1 MKTAIALLSLLA
13 SPAMAIP
20 VTWTEWT
27 AVDDFTAAGTLTLGS
42 QTVDV
47 GLSSDFPLYFVD
59 PGTGTDWWTG
69 DAYTKGEVSNAPS
82 GGDVVALGLGS
93 VVTVTF
99 SQPLTDI
106 YLAYVSWNL
115 PASIWISTPA
125 TVISEGCGYFGCGA
139 TLPDASGHGV
149 EFVGEAHGV
158 LKLSGKMTG
167 FAFVGPMEVWHGL
180 TLGVAQVPSVPL
192 PASGGLLLGA
202 LALLARRRR

>member
-13 SPAMAIP
+13 SPAMAVP
-20 VTWTEWT
+20 VAWTEWT

-82 GGDVVALGLGS
+82 GGDIVALGLGS

-99 SQPLTDI
+99 SRPLTDI

-125 TVISEGCGYFGCGA
+125 TLTATQRAWPSRQFIRVGTSSIGRREAMATPCQPFWPAIFRCGR
-139 TLPDASGHGV
+139 
-149 EFVGEAHGV
+149 
-158 LKLSGKMTG
+158 
-167 FAFVGPMEVWHGL
+167 PMS
-180 TLGVAQVPSVPL
+180 TK
-192 PASGGLLLGA
+192 A
-202 LALLARRRR
+202 LRGN